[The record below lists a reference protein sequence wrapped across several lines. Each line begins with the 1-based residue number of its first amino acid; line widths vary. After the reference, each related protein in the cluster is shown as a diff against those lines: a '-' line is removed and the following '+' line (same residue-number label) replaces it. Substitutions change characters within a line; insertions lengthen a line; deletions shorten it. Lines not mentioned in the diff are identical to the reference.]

1 MSSDKQ
7 RAIDIFTRLYNDNDK
22 IHDLLDDPGL
32 KFYIKIKGVLDSD
45 SLNEEDTEFIKEMNV
60 PASRGGFSDDVWK
73 EILTRVTNP
82 NTSTTTVFADPG
94 PVGED
99 GGYEETKTAKGHSET
114 LPRGSTT
121 AWQKQPARTASTAS
135 QGSTWARGKKVPVP
149 KGKMG
154 KMPGTHLTTKTNYT
168 SVELATAFCPGIKV
182 DDNEARLLFGDDFLQ
197 ILKQYNDLKDEIF
210 REGDLFTEMLNCG
223 SDNTEKLM
231 NKLNRQ
237 SDERR
242 IFYLLNYLE
251 FLLNCLRQLIIKFKG
266 GYEFN
271 GRVEMIQKEFGV
283 VLKSLQQTK
292 LKSGSGTDKAGK
304 ETFEFYLK
312 QNNNYDKLIERLTSN
327 FGKLINSIQT
337 REERGESGVGGSGGW
352 VTVSDKKEEENE
364 NPQGHDYSKISNSRD
379 LATLVRKGSELKKQN
394 NPSGHR
400 KYRLEWLLKS
410 FMNNTIKLWCE
421 ENHSKIIEYIRKLKR
436 KNNSDLG
443 VANKAALEFLTK
455 LMILLLQDINR
466 VSSERLV
473 NNKFLLS
480 LFARS
485 SLCSLLVNPEVF
497 TKRATT
503 SKFAQDVFTSEKLQ
517 TSQIKKMTTTKKLRE
532 GITTFG
538 TQPIS
543 KHLQEGLIF
552 SPLDYYIAII
562 ESQQGDFDLD
572 DKSAEPTFSAHLDE
586 FKRFIEE
593 RKSFCYGSSY
603 TKMFSLK
610 LDEDMD
616 GVRGEFVFKPLWD
629 IGEEEGLTGGMDWLS
644 GAATVGLSRDGNLS
658 IIKPGDQTKTAA
670 IRMRFIANI
679 LTESLGYTSALLCLG
694 LSDIGS
700 IAYKA
705 GTESWGDN
713 ESTARLQA
721 QVDSIDVWRDIVGTE
736 CKLIYLLLPPVPWQ
750 DPREVFNGLWANQ
763 LSDALRKSKAMA
775 DFLNK
780 SEQII
785 DVCNKIADRTYYEEY
800 LEMWQEKQ
808 QKKREQ
814 FDLWCLK
821 ESGISELQTCR
832 VYTLQ
837 NIHYDYNLLRNLYF
851 TEGELRIE
859 KGKVEGIKDIEN
871 ALERQYLYITPKQI
885 DDIRKLSLHK
895 FSTSTQKKYWL
906 LDAQA
911 QLFKENFAK
920 KRQGDSMESFV
931 ESFVE
936 SYQEYS
942 IAMIKDIL
950 DVDSNLI
957 KKEEDS
963 GIQRLVGD
971 KLTAVF
977 QGFKPLTAKNAR
989 EAKGPFAARLQE
1001 IWANVSDEG
1010 ETRDNTFK
1018 FLEHVMI
1025 NITRAVQNLP
1035 QEVDKTQKRLLNYE
1049 RTAVVL
1055 LLDNLVGLSFFRM
1068 NNSIEQGTQTFLQE
1082 YFYAPGAEGGFALPW
1097 TSPRITAAAGF
1108 YIGSRRFNAQFI
1120 FDYCIGEFLGPKTRD
1135 NDKLMAC
1142 CGYQNGE
1149 FVRRYVALLPTQ
1161 ETGLRLGSTATSAST
1176 SSQIPVRLQRQGS
1189 QDTDVEDSERRKA
1202 AREVQEL
1209 LKIKKMSKQQRKR
1222 LNDLQEERRRYAERD
1237 AFVSQH
1243 YKVTSPRSPD
1253 ESDKSKKP
1261 GGRGGKRTR
1270 KRRKSKKP
1278 RKTKSKRFH
1287 KKKHKTRKKKHSKRK
1302 RKHKTKRR

>member
-1 MSSDKQ
+1 MSSDEQ
-7 RAIDIFTRLYNDNDK
+7 RAIDIFKRLYIKDHEILVILNSPGAK
-22 IHDLLDDPGL
+22 LKPLRVRLRAEKMKYLDDEETAFIDRVTG
-32 KFYIKIKGVLDSD
+32 KEGFSVGEWEKILTKVVSEASAEPVEGVE
-45 SLNEEDTEFIKEMNV
+45 NEEKN
-60 PASRGGFSDDVWK
+60 
-73 EILTRVTNP
+73 
-82 NTSTTTVFADPG
+82 
-94 PVGED
+94 
-99 GGYEETKTAKGHSET
+99 TAKDRSKT
-114 LPRGSTT
+114 LSRGSTT
-121 AWQKQPARTASTAS
+121 AWRKQSARTASKAS
-135 QGSTWARGKKVPVP
+135 QGPIWERGKKVPVP
-149 KGKMG
+149 KGKMR

-197 ILKQYNDLKDEIF
+197 ILKQYNDLKDQIF

-223 SDNTEKLM
+223 RDNTKDLM
-231 NKLNRQ
+231 DKLNGR

-251 FLLNCLRQLIIKFKG
+251 FLLNCLRQLIITFKAG
-266 GYEFN
+266 EEFD
-271 GRVEMIQKEFGV
+271 GMVKMIQDEFDV
-283 VLKSLQQTK
+283 VLKYLEGTK
-292 LKSGSGTDKAGK
+292 LKSGSGTDKTGK

-312 QNNNYDKLIERLTSN
+312 RNNNYAKLLGRLTSN
-327 FGKLINSIQT
+327 FGELINSIQT

-352 VTVSDKKEEENE
+352 VKVSDKKEEEN
-364 NPQGHDYSKISNSRD
+364 PRGHDYSKISNSRG
-379 LATLVRKGSELKKQN
+379 LAGKVQKGSKLKKQK
-394 NPSGHR
+394 NPSGHG

-473 NNKFLLS
+473 NNKLLLS

-497 TKRATT
+497 TKRA
-503 SKFAQDVFTSEKLQ
+503 SNYKFAQDMFTKEKLQ
-517 TSQIKKMTTTKKLRE
+517 ASHIERLGDQSNKLKE
-532 GITTFG
+532 GISIFG

-543 KHLQEGLIF
+543 KHLQKELIF

-562 ESQQGDFDLD
+562 ESQAGEIVLG
-572 DKSAEPTFSAHLDE
+572 DKSAEPTFSAHLKE
-586 FKRFIEE
+586 FKTFIDKK
-593 RKSFCYGSSY
+593 KSFCYGSSY

-610 LDEDMD
+610 LDEDMG
-616 GVRGEFVFKPLWD
+616 GVRGEFQFKPLWD
-629 IGEEEGLTGGMDWLS
+629 IGKEEELTGGMDWLS
-644 GAATVGLSRDGNLS
+644 GASTVGLSREGNLS
-658 IIKPGDQTKTAA
+658 IIKTGEQTSAGSV
-670 IRMRFIANI
+670 RMELIANI
-679 LTESLGYTSALLCLG
+679 LTRSLGYDSALLCLG

-705 GTESWGDN
+705 GTVEDWNN
-713 ESTARLQA
+713 EKSKGRLQE
-721 QVDSIDVWRDIVGTE
+721 QVDSIDVWQNIVGTK

-750 DPREVFNGLWANQ
+750 DPREVLNGLWANQ
-763 LSDALRKSKAMA
+763 VSAALDNSHTMA

-785 DVCNKIADRTYYEEY
+785 DVCNKIANRTYYEEY
-800 LEMWQEKQ
+800 LGMWQKKQ
-808 QKKREQ
+808 QEGQ

-851 TEGELRIE
+851 TDGVV
-859 KGKVEGIKDIEN
+859 GKNNVEGKDAIEME
-871 ALERQYLYITPKQI
+871 LEQQYLYIKPEQI
-885 DDIRKLSLHK
+885 YTIRQLSLHK
-895 FSTSTQKKYWL
+895 FDSSIQTKYWL

-911 QLFKENFAK
+911 QIFKENLAK
-920 KRQGDSMESFV
+920 NQQTMEIFV
-931 ESFVE
+931 G
-936 SYQEYS
+936 SYKEYT
-942 IAMIKDIL
+942 AKHIKEIL
-950 DVDSNLI
+950 DVDLNLI

-963 GIQRLVGD
+963 GTQRLVGD
-971 KLTAVF
+971 KLATVF

-1001 IWANVSDEG
+1001 IWAKVSTEG
-1010 ETRDNTFK
+1010 KARDNTFK

-1035 QEVDKTQKRLLNYE
+1035 QQVDKAQKRLLNYE

-1068 NNSIEQGTQTFLQE
+1068 NNSIEQGRYAFLQE
-1082 YFYAPGAEGGFALPW
+1082 YFYASDAEGGFALPW

-1149 FVRRYVALLPTQ
+1149 FVRRYVALLPND

-1209 LKIKKMSKQQRKR
+1209 KRNKERTEEEQKR
-1222 LNDLQEERRRYAERD
+1222 LEDLVKKYAERD
-1237 AFVSQH
+1237 AFVRDHQ
-1243 YKVTSPRSPD
+1243 VATSPRSQD
-1253 ESDKSKKP
+1253 ESEKEHGESKQER
-1261 GGRGGKRTR
+1261 GGGKRTR

-1278 RKTKSKRFH
+1278 RKTKSKRFR
-1287 KKKHKTRKKKHSKRK
+1287 KKKHKTRKKRYKK
-1302 RKHKTKRR
+1302 KRRKTRR

>member
-22 IHDLLDDPGL
+22 IHDLLDDPGP
-32 KFYIKIKGVLDSD
+32 KFYIKIKRVLDSD
-45 SLNEEDTEFIKEMNV
+45 SLNEEDTEFIKEMSV
-60 PASRGGFSDDVWK
+60 PERRGGFSDDVWK

-99 GGYEETKTAKGHSET
+99 GGYEETKTAKGRSET

-135 QGSTWARGKKVPVP
+135 QGSTWARGKTVPMP

-154 KMPGTHLTTKTNYT
+154 KTSGTHLTTKTNYT

-182 DDNEARLLFGDDFLQ
+182 DDNEARLLFGEDFLQ

-210 REGDLFTEMLNCG
+210 RKGDLFTEMLNCG

-251 FLLNCLRQLIIKFKG
+251 FLLNCLRQLIIKFKAG
-266 GYEFN
+266 GEFN
-271 GRVEMIQKEFGV
+271 ERVKMIQDEFDV
-283 VLKSLQQTK
+283 VLKSLQEIK

-312 QNNNYDKLIERLTSN
+312 QNNNYAKLIERLTSN

-364 NPQGHDYSKISNSRD
+364 NPLGHDYSKISNSRD
-379 LATLVRKGSELKKQN
+379 LAKEVRKGSELKKQN
-394 NPSGHR
+394 NPSGHP

-436 KNNSDLG
+436 KNNTDSNA
-443 VANKAALEFLTK
+443 ANKAALEFLTK

-517 TSQIKKMTTTKKLRE
+517 TSQIKKMTTKKLTE
-532 GITTFG
+532 GIAMFG

-562 ESQQGDFDLD
+562 ESQQGDPGLG

-586 FKRFIEE
+586 FKGFIKE

-658 IIKPGDQTKTAA
+658 IIKPGDQTKTAGK
-670 IRMRFIANI
+670 RMKFIANI

-705 GTESWGDN
+705 GTESWGNN

-721 QVDSIDVWRDIVGTE
+721 QVDSIDVWREIVGTE

-763 LSDALRKSKAMA
+763 LSEALGRGAVA

-780 SEQII
+780 SGQII
-785 DVCNKIADRTYYEEY
+785 DVCNKIANRTYYEEY
-800 LEMWQEKQ
+800 LGMWQKKQ
-808 QKKREQ
+808 QKGQ

-859 KGKVEGIKDIEN
+859 KGKVEGIKNIEN
-871 ALERQYLYITPKQI
+871 ALERQYLHITPQQI
-885 DDIRKLSLHK
+885 DDIRQLSLHK

-931 ESFVE
+931 EN
-936 SYQEYS
+936 YHEYKV
-942 IAMIKDIL
+942 AMIKNIL

-977 QGFKPLTAKNAR
+977 QGFKPLTAKN
-989 EAKGPFAARLQE
+989 EKAKGPFAVRLRE
-1001 IWANVSDEG
+1001 IWAKVSKEG

-1025 NITRAVQNLP
+1025 NITRAVENLP
-1035 QEVDKTQKRLLNYE
+1035 QQVDKAHKRLLNYE

-1068 NNSIEQGTQTFLQE
+1068 DSSIEQGTQTFLQE
-1082 YFYAPGAEGGFALPW
+1082 YFYASGSKEEGGFALPW

-1108 YIGSRRFNAQFI
+1108 YIGSRRFNEQFI
-1120 FDYCIGEFLGPKTRD
+1120 FDYCIGEFLGRKTRD
-1135 NDKLMAC
+1135 NDKLIAC
-1142 CGYQNGE
+1142 CRYKDGE

-1176 SSQIPVRLQRQGS
+1176 SSQIQIPVQLQRQGS
-1189 QDTDVEDSERRKA
+1189 QDTDVEDSERRRTLK
-1202 AREVQEL
+1202 EIKEL
-1209 LKIKKMSKQQRKR
+1209 LRIKKMSEQQKER
-1222 LNDLQEERRRYAERD
+1222 LIYLQENVKRRD

-1243 YKVTSPRSPD
+1243 YKVTSPRSQD